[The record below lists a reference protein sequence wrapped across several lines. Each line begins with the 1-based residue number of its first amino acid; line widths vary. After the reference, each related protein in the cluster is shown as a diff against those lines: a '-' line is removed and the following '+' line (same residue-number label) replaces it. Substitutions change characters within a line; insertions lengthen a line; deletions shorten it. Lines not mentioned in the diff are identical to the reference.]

1 MIRNVIR
8 YGIGFNSR
16 FIRRKK
22 MHCACLGVPAMRP
35 HRGALVGGVL
45 AEQGGHLRQSHAR

>member
-8 YGIGFNSR
+8 YDIGFNSR
-16 FIRRKK
+16 FIRKK

-35 HRGALVGGVL
+35 HRGALVGGLLV
-45 AEQGGHLRQSHAR
+45 EQGGDLRQSHPR